1 MLLSKTVFESAEEV
15 DEEDVGGSDL
25 YMLSSS
31 SLASGSIAPSCKRAS
46 TYVAALYAKEE

>member
-1 MLLSKTVFESAEEV
+1 MLPSKTVDESAEEV
-15 DEEDVGGSDL
+15 EVVDVCGSDL

-46 TYVAALYAKEE
+46 TYVAALYAKEK